1 MDIFVIVESEF
12 RTLIRVIFE
21 NFIGLSFKKRE
32 NKIQQILLNISIRFI
47 SSLIAI
53 YIFNKINKFKNV
65 KEYVSLVMICI
76 FFYYTLNE

>member
-53 YIFNKINKFKNV
+53 YIF
-65 KEYVSLVMICI
+65 
-76 FFYYTLNE
+76 